1 MKYYLNIGSNL
12 GDRQTVIKQA
22 IGRLAALGS
31 VEAVSSSIETPAWGF
46 VSQHEFL
53 NVGLV
58 LESHSEPLALLHAI
72 HSIERGLGS
81 SSHRTP
87 EGGYADRLVDIDV
100 VAIDGLTLS
109 TSELTV
115 PHPHL
120 PEREF
125 YLAPMA
131 QIAPHWQHPT
141 LHLTAAQML
150 FALRRNKGSLL

>member
-12 GDRQTVIKQA
+12 GDRQAVIKQA
-22 IGRLAALGS
+22 VARLAALGS

-150 FALRRNKGSLL
+150 SALRRNKG

>member
-12 GDRQTVIKQA
+12 GDRQAVIKQA

-141 LHLTAAQML
+141 LHLTAAQM
-150 FALRRNKGSLL
+150 FSALRRNKG

>member
-12 GDRQTVIKQA
+12 GDRQAVIKQA

-53 NVGLV
+53 NVGLA

-150 FALRRNKGSLL
+150 FALRRNKG

>member
-12 GDRQTVIKQA
+12 GDRQAVIKQA

-58 LESHSEPLALLHAI
+58 LESHSEPLALLHTI

-100 VAIDGLTLS
+100 MAIDGLTLS

-150 FALRRNKGSLL
+150 SALRRNKG

>member
-12 GDRQTVIKQA
+12 GDRQAVIKQA

-150 FALRRNKGSLL
+150 FALRRNKG

>member
-12 GDRQTVIKQA
+12 GDRQAVIKQA

-53 NVGLV
+53 NEGLV

-150 FALRRNKGSLL
+150 SALRRNKG

>member
-12 GDRQTVIKQA
+12 GDRQAVIKQA

-100 VAIDGLTLS
+100 VAIDVLTLS

-150 FALRRNKGSLL
+150 SALRRNKG

>member
-12 GDRQTVIKQA
+12 GDRQAGIKQA

-150 FALRRNKGSLL
+150 SALRRNKG

>member
-12 GDRQTVIKQA
+12 GDRQAVIKQA

-58 LESHSEPLALLHAI
+58 LESHSEPLALLHTT
-72 HSIERGLGS
+72 HSIDRGLGA

-87 EGGYADRLVDIDV
+87 EGGYADRLVAIDV

-150 FALRRNKGSLL
+150 SALRRNKG

>member
-12 GDRQTVIKQA
+12 GDRQAVIKQA

-31 VEAVSSSIETPAWGF
+31 VETVSSSIETPAWGF

-150 FALRRNKGSLL
+150 SALRRNKG

>member
-12 GDRQTVIKQA
+12 GDRQAVIKQA

-87 EGGYADRLVDIDV
+87 EGGYAARLVDIDV

-150 FALRRNKGSLL
+150 SALRRNKG

>member
-12 GDRQTVIKQA
+12 GDRQAVIKQA

-109 TSELTV
+109 TSELSV

-150 FALRRNKGSLL
+150 SALRRNKG

>member
-12 GDRQTVIKQA
+12 GDRQAVIKQA

-53 NVGLV
+53 NAGLV

-150 FALRRNKGSLL
+150 SALRRNKG

>member
-1 MKYYLNIGSNL
+1 M
-12 GDRQTVIKQA
+12 IKQA

-150 FALRRNKGSLL
+150 SALRRNKG

>member
-12 GDRQTVIKQA
+12 GDRQAVIKQA

-150 FALRRNKGSLL
+150 SALRRNKG

>member
-31 VEAVSSSIETPAWGF
+31 VETVSSSIETPAWGF

-150 FALRRNKGSLL
+150 SALRRNKG

>member
-12 GDRQTVIKQA
+12 GDRQAVIKQA

-115 PHPHL
+115 PHPQL
-120 PEREF
+120 PEREV

-150 FALRRNKGSLL
+150 SALRRNKG

>member
-12 GDRQTVIKQA
+12 GDRQAVIKQA

-58 LESHSEPLALLHAI
+58 LESHSEPLALLHTI

-150 FALRRNKGSLL
+150 SALRRNKG

>member
-12 GDRQTVIKQA
+12 GDRQAVIKQA

-31 VEAVSSSIETPAWGF
+31 VEAVSSPIETPAWGF

-150 FALRRNKGSLL
+150 SALRRNKG

>member
-12 GDRQTVIKQA
+12 GDRQAVIKQA

-87 EGGYADRLVDIDV
+87 EGGYADRLVDVDV

-150 FALRRNKGSLL
+150 SALRRNKG

>member
-12 GDRQTVIKQA
+12 GDRQAVIKQA

-58 LESHSEPLALLHAI
+58 LESHSEPLALLHVI

-150 FALRRNKGSLL
+150 SALRRNKG